1 MDHKF
6 SYSTFGCGST
16 CHLDVISYI
25 KHFRT
30 APMQEVSCIYVSFAM
45 KFAAW
50 IESKLCW
57 IPITCEVVCAK
68 TCLFKPPKICFQSD
82 VWWGNGKYFRLL
94 FSFTLS
100 PLQLCRIH
108 VPRWHKMYDAPFFSV
123 KSPTSVTLQWLYRA
137 PCHLLRALL
146 SKIICDGTPVMTTT
160 AQAEDIG
167 EHLIMGLN
175 WEFIS
180 MFISEPKS
188 GASLFSSLL
197 LQLDQS
203 LITEIPELT
212 SVPITSGVTDIIREH
227 FTSSWCSYM
236 IRGCF
241 LWKLWKVGLAVK
253 YHKRFCFQPAL
264 DQTITTHS
272 SAYHTYLPAVFH
284 FIVKPW
290 NLMFLLCVSLK
301 ASGTSCELSSSI
313 VTLHAGDNSHPDE
326 DGIYQRIMAQHS
338 RLDQAL

>member
-6 SYSTFGCGST
+6 SYSTFGCGSA

-57 IPITCEVVCAK
+57 IPITCEAVCAK

-82 VWWGNGKYFRLL
+82 VWWGNGRYLRLL

-100 PLQLCRIH
+100 PLQLGRIH

-212 SVPITSGVTDIIREH
+212 SVPITSGVTDIIRH
-227 FTSSWCSYM
+227 HQRTFHV
-236 IRGCF
+236 F
-241 LWKLWKVGLAVK
+241 LMLIHDPRLLFVK
-253 YHKRFCFQPAL
+253 AMESQIGR
-264 DQTITTHS
+264 
-272 SAYHTYLPAVFH
+272 
-284 FIVKPW
+284 
-290 NLMFLLCVSLK
+290 
-301 ASGTSCELSSSI
+301 
-313 VTLHAGDNSHPDE
+313 
-326 DGIYQRIMAQHS
+326 
-338 RLDQAL
+338 

>member
-1 MDHKF
+1 MHRCRKSPVF
-6 SYSTFGCGST
+6 TSRSQWSLQLGS
-16 CHLDVISYI
+16 S
-25 KHFRT
+25 
-30 APMQEVSCIYVSFAM
+30 PSCVEFPSHARQF
-45 KFAAW
+45 
-50 IESKLCW
+50 
-57 IPITCEVVCAK
+57 CAK

-82 VWWGNGKYFRLL
+82 VWWGNGKYLRLL

-100 PLQLCRIH
+100 PLQLGRIH

-212 SVPITSGVTDIIREH
+212 SLPITSGVTDIIRH
-227 FTSSWCSYM
+227 HQRTFHV
-236 IRGCF
+236 F
-241 LWKLWKVGLAVK
+241 LMLIHDPRLLFVK
-253 YHKRFCFQPAL
+253 AME
-264 DQTITTHS
+264 S
-272 SAYHTYLPAVFH
+272 
-284 FIVKPW
+284 
-290 NLMFLLCVSLK
+290 
-301 ASGTSCELSSSI
+301 
-313 VTLHAGDNSHPDE
+313 
-326 DGIYQRIMAQHS
+326 RIG
-338 RLDQAL
+338 R